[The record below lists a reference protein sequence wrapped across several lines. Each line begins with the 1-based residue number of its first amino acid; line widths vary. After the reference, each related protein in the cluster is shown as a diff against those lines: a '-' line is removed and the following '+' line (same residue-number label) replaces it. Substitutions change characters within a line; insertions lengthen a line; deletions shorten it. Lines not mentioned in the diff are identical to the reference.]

1 MREHAARGWVMDGNY
16 FSVLGDTETFAAATD
31 VICT

>member
-1 MREHAARGWVMDGNY
+1 MTEYTDGWVMDGNY
-16 FSVLGDTETFAAATD
+16 FSVVGGTDIFAAATD